1 MNDLVIYYTE
11 TSGALKGQ
19 IYVQC
24 FVDGKTQAEIDAKL
38 TQLRSEG
45 YEGLNVGSYQE
56 YEKAAA
62 QASHEYYKAYVAQP
76 STAEQFN
83 EMFNIMP
90 PQNHVKYEDFEL
102 FNVCEQLD
110 AGLYNFFVRIADQYF
125 KIVARRDSNKFELAN
140 LCRNTLAA

>member
-1 MNDLVIYYTE
+1 MNDLVIYYTA
-11 TSGALKGQ
+11 TSGTLKGH
-19 IYVQC
+19 IFVQC
-24 FVDGKTQAEIDAKL
+24 FVDSLTQAEIDAKL
-38 TQLRSEG
+38 AQLRSEG

-62 QASHEYYKAYVAQP
+62 QASYAAYKAYVAQP
-76 STAEQFN
+76 STAEQFK

-102 FNVCEQLD
+102 FNVREQLD

-140 LCRNTLAA
+140 LCRNAIAA